1 MRLRILPVLIV
12 MAIAMLGVRLGDI
25 WHGFGSIAAAEGDP
39 AEKRADASAGT
50 KSVGDSV
57 TDVQVAQAQD
67 GGRNGGDA
75 GQQAESD
82 ETADQDGKSKA
93 ATGEGTDGKKPNQPA
108 NPLEMSNAEIEVL
121 QQLSERRKELQKR
134 EAKLDEREQ
143 LLQAAQKRLKKD
155 IARLE
160 SLKSKIE
167 SLLIKYDEQEDKQV
181 KRLVNIYS
189 NMDAEAAARIF
200 ENLEMDVLLKVVDR
214 MNERRTAPILAE
226 MQSEKAKEL
235 TQKLAKR
242 KDLPV
247 PQVQN

>member
-12 MAIAMLGVRLGDI
+12 MAMAMLGLRLTDI
-25 WHGFGSIAAAEGDP
+25 WHGFGNLAAAEDKAGHEPDRV
-39 AEKRADASAGT
+39 RA
-50 KSVGDSV
+50 KSVGDAV
-57 TDVQVAQAQD
+57 TDVQVAQAQ
-67 GGRNGGDA
+67 
-75 GQQAESD
+75 E
-82 ETADQDGKSKA
+82 
-93 ATGEGTDGKKPNQPA
+93 GEGTSGGANAQDDSEGRASETGKEATADRDDKDENADRPV

-121 QQLSERRKELQKR
+121 QQLSERRKALEAR
-134 EAKLDEREQ
+134 ETKLDEREQ
-143 LLQAAQKRLKKD
+143 LLQAARKRLEAD
-155 IARLE
+155 IQRLE
-160 SLKSKIE
+160 KLKSKIQD
-167 SLLIKYDEQEDKQV
+167 LLIDYDEQEEKQV

-200 ENLEMDVLLKVVDR
+200 ENLKMDVLLKVVDR